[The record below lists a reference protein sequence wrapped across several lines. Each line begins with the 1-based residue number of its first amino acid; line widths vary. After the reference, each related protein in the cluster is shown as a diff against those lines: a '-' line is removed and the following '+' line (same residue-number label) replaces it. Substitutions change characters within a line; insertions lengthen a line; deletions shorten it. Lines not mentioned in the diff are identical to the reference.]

1 MRRVALAKG
10 FPGTTVDEICELAG
24 VTKGSFYH
32 HFDSKEELG
41 LAALESYFED
51 VVQAFGTGNWTSV
64 EDPVLRLQSFL
75 AHAAEVCVGPVMA
88 YGCLIGSMTLD
99 LAESSP
105 ELRAR
110 MSTMFVDLR
119 TVVAGLVAAAAA
131 QRGKELDAARFGDQF
146 LAITEGSIV
155 LAKAH
160 GDPDVPRRGVNLLAE
175 HLDLL
180 LR

>member
-10 FPGTTVDEICELAG
+10 FPAATVDEICELAG

-32 HFDSKEELG
+32 HFKGKDDLG
-41 LAALESYFED
+41 LAALEAYFDD
-51 VVQAFGTGNWTSV
+51 VAAAFGGGDWAQ
-64 EDPVLRLQSFL
+64 EPEPVPRLRAFM
-75 AHAAEVCVGPVMA
+75 AHAAEVPAGPVLV

-99 LAESSP
+99 MAESSP
-105 ELRAR
+105 ELRQRLSA
-110 MSTMFVDLR
+110 MFGDLR
-119 TVVAGLVAAAAA
+119 DMVAGLVADAALDRGREIDAAA
-131 QRGKELDAARFGDQF
+131 FGDQF
-146 LAITEGSIV
+146 LAVVEGTIV

-160 GDPDVPRRGVNLLAE
+160 RDPDAPRRGLVLLGE